1 VRALRPP
8 TALFALA
15 AATFTVPAQAEAPAP
30 APPPGSVRFWVH
42 GGFVPGTRD
51 FAATRT
57 FTEFAEQGRIESQYR
72 EDAGPGFEAGLGLRL
87 TRRLGLSAAGSLGRR
102 KDAGSFSATLPH
114 PLYFGV
120 PRRAAGDFRGGS
132 VRETAVHLGLA
143 LLGGSGRLQ
152 WSAFAGPSLISVK
165 ADLVQSVAYTQ
176 AYPFDTVTVT
186 GTPFAAARG
195 HALGFNVGAG
205 IDWQMARHVA
215 IGTQLRFSRATISLE
230 PTAEDRVEV
239 GAGGAHL
246 TGGLRLD
253 F

>member
-1 VRALRPP
+1 MRALRPP
-8 TALFALA
+8 AALLALA
-15 AATFTVPAQAEAPAP
+15 AAALSAPAQAQAP
-30 APPPGSVRFWVH
+30 APPPSPGSVRFWVH
-42 GGFVPGTRD
+42 GGFVPGARD
-51 FAATRT
+51 FTATRT

-87 TRRLGLSAAGSLGRR
+87 RRRLGLSAAGSLGRR
-102 KDAGSFSATLPH
+102 QGAGAFSATLPH

-120 PRRAAGDFRGGS
+120 PRRASGDFRGGS
-132 VRETAVHLGLA
+132 VRETAAHLDLA
-143 LLGGSGRLQ
+143 IFGGSGRLQ
-152 WSAFAGPSLISVK
+152 WSAFAGPSLISVE
-165 ADLVQSVAYTQ
+165 ADLVQSVTYTQ
-176 AYPFDTVTVT
+176 AYPFDEVTVT

-205 IDWQMARHVA
+205 VDWQLARHVA